1 MVVSLK
7 SKIKFSALLSALI
20 VLFSMSL
27 VFADGTNYTGEVYEK
42 GISGTGVMNFAS
54 GDKYSGAYLNG
65 NRQGTGVYTWANGD
79 SYDGNWFSDQMSG
92 SGIYTYKDGSVL
104 QGTFKDNLFCDGT
117 YNVKNDFGEY
127 LFNFVDGEANA
138 VAIILR
144 DGSQFAGA
152 VKDGRL
158 NGAAQIKYSNGDT
171 YDGNVS
177 NAVKSGQGTYRWA
190 SGASYKGA
198 WENDQMSGRGTYTYP
213 SNEDGYELV
222 GQFKNGVPEGEC
234 KYYVNSWTSY
244 DTTWSDGKCT
254 KVTE

>member
-1 MVVSLK
+1 M
-7 SKIKFSALLSALI
+7 
-20 VLFSMSL
+20 
-27 VFADGTNYTGEVYEK
+27 
-42 GISGTGVMNFAS
+42 
-54 GDKYSGAYLNG
+54 
-65 NRQGTGVYTWANGD
+65 
-79 SYDGNWFSDQMSG
+79 
-92 SGIYTYKDGSVL
+92 
-104 QGTFKDNLFCDGT
+104 
-117 YNVKNDFGEY
+117 
-127 LFNFVDGEANA
+127 
-138 VAIILR
+138 
-144 DGSQFAGA
+144 
-152 VKDGRL
+152 